1 MPELL
6 HSISL
11 PCSGPLQPQTS
22 GGDGGG
28 DGGGDRGGGYSG
40 GGDSG
45 NAEHEKSPNTTRYS
59 TLGRRWF
66 APLAPSVCNSSS
78 R

>member
-1 MPELL
+1 MLNAL
-6 HSISL
+6 AK
-11 PCSGPLQPQTS
+11 
-22 GGDGGG
+22 GGGEGGG
-28 DGGGDRGGGYSG
+28 DGGGDRGGGYGGRPG

-45 NAEHEKSPNTTRYS
+45 NAEHETSPNTTRYS

-66 APLAPSVCNSSS
+66 APLAPSVCSSSS